1 MAVYVQFE
9 GNRAVTATLSDTPLE
24 APWMEAPDG
33 SVVGDPFKLVDGEV
47 ELMSDAEVEAQQAEI
62 EAELYAVTN
71 RAKRNSLLTNCDWVV
86 IKALESGEA
95 VPAAW
100 VTYRQGLRDMPDH
113 TEWPLVD
120 ENDWPAAP

>member
-33 SVVGDPFKLVDGEV
+33 SVVGDHFKLVGGEV
-47 ELMSDAEVEAQQAEI
+47 ELMSDAEVEAQQDEI
-62 EAELYAVTN
+62 EEELTAVVN
-71 RAKRNSLLTNCDWVV
+71 RSKRGSLLADCDWVV
-86 IKALESGEA
+86 VKALEEGDT

-100 VTYRQGLRDMPDH
+100 VTYRQGLRDMPEH
-113 TEWPLVD
+113 TEWPRVD
-120 ENDWPAAP
+120 ENDWPTAP